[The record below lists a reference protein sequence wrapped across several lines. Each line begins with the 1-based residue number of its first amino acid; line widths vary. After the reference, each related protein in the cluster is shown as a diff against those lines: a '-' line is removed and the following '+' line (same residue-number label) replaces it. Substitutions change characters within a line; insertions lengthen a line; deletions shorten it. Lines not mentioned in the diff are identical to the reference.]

1 MHPEFSP
8 VLGNGRSINLD
19 HPLPCS
25 VQAIVGTC
33 PSLDFYE
40 RPPEET
46 VARPVIKSELCNK
59 DGFRESG

>member
-8 VLGNGRSINLD
+8 VLD

-25 VQAIVGTC
+25 VQTVVGTC

-40 RPPEET
+40 RPPEEA
-46 VARPVIKSELCNK
+46 VARPVITSDLYNK